1 MKRLFISLLTWLI
14 VVLFLAMVV
23 DLCILVVICTDC
35 VIGKGNSLETCDE
48 ALLPSAYR
56 NLASSLGYI
65 LVEVDLLCVVCVC
78 LLEGRIRVGR
88 PTLRKPY
95 SYEVVM
101 WLVTLVLLIDTWM
114 DAGSILT
121 LWVLSALETLSDITT
136 NLVTTLLNPLN
147 LGHKEGLPV
156 GRCSPSGWNLYFGLA
171 IPCLFNAFLFY
182 YDTTVAA
189 LSVINNETVGTDM
202 EKKDSAAAVRG
213 RSVVPR
219 LPGPLLLQQ
228 DLFPQVEHP
237 EAQLR
242 EGFRRRSRPGGPP
255 SWPHQALYSGM
266 VIAGGGNALISPKG

>member
-1 MKRLFISLLTWLI
+1 MKRIIHSLLTWLI
-14 VVLFLAMVV
+14 AVLFLATVV
-23 DLCILVVICTDC
+23 DLSILVVICTDC
-35 VIGKGNSLETCDE
+35 VIGKGNSLETCHD

-65 LVEVDLLCVVCVC
+65 LVQVDLLCVVCVC
-78 LLEGRIRVGR
+78 RLEGRIRVGR

-114 DAGSILT
+114 DAGSILS

-147 LGHKEGLPV
+147 LGRKEGLPG
-156 GRCSPSGWNLYFGLA
+156 GRCLPSGWNLYFGLA

-202 EKKDSAAAVRG
+202 ERRVLLLLCGAAVWYRG
-213 RSVVPR
+213 
-219 LPGPLLLQQ
+219 
-228 DLFPQVEHP
+228 F
-237 EAQLR
+237 
-242 EGFRRRSRPGGPP
+242 
-255 SWPHQALYSGM
+255 QARFYYSK
-266 VIAGGGNALISPKG
+266 IFSPKWNILMPNYERASEGGADLEDRHHGPTRHCIQEW

>member
-95 SYEVVM
+95 SYEVVRAR
-101 WLVTLVLLIDTWM
+101 IR
-114 DAGSILT
+114 IR
-121 LWVLSALETLSDITT
+121 SALAAKPECT
-136 NLVTTLLNPLN
+136 N
-147 LGHKEGLPV
+147 
-156 GRCSPSGWNLYFGLA
+156 R
-171 IPCLFNAFLFY
+171 
-182 YDTTVAA
+182 
-189 LSVINNETVGTDM
+189 
-202 EKKDSAAAVRG
+202 VRFAH
-213 RSVVPR
+213 V
-219 LPGPLLLQQ
+219 
-228 DLFPQVEHP
+228 
-237 EAQLR
+237 
-242 EGFRRRSRPGGPP
+242 
-255 SWPHQALYSGM
+255 
-266 VIAGGGNALISPKG
+266 

>member
-1 MKRLFISLLTWLI
+1 MKRFIHSLLTWLI
-14 VVLFLAMVV
+14 VVLFLATVV
-23 DLCILVVICTDC
+23 DLSILVVICTDC
-35 VIGKGNSLETCDE
+35 VIGKGNSLETCHD
-48 ALLPSAYR
+48 ALLPSAYG
-56 NLASSLGYI
+56 NLASSLGYV
-65 LVEVDLLCVVCVC
+65 LVEVDLLCVVCLC
-78 LLEGRIRVGR
+78 LLEGRIRIGR

-147 LGHKEGLPV
+147 LGRKEGLP
-156 GRCSPSGWNLYFGLA
+156 GGPAPPSGWNLHFGLA

-202 EKKDSAAAVRG
+202 ERRVLLLLCGAC
-213 RSVVPR
+213 VVPR

-228 DLFPQVEHP
+228 DLFPRAEHP
-237 EAQLR
+237 NARLR
-242 EGFRRRSRPGGPP
+242 EGFERRNRLGGPP